1 VTPLGS
7 VALVTG
13 GAGSIGTAICRRLA
27 NAGMLVA
34 VADLSAESAE
44 NTAAALPEHGH
55 LGVAMDVADLSAVDS
70 AIEKVTTE
78 LGPVDVLVN
87 VAGWDR
93 FVSFVDTD
101 PDFWDRVIDIN
112 YRGVLHTCRAVVPSM
127 LERRQGRIVSVASD
141 AARVGS
147 SLETIYSGAKG
158 AVVSFSKSLARE
170 VARAGV
176 TVNVVC
182 PGPTDT
188 PLIRGMADELGDG
201 EKFIE
206 ALTRAVPMRRLA
218 EADDIAPAV
227 EFLASAEA
235 GYITGQT
242 LSVSG
247 GLTMA

>member
-1 VTPLGS
+1 
-7 VALVTG
+7 
-13 GAGSIGTAICRRLA
+13 
-27 NAGMLVA
+27 
-34 VADLSAESAE
+34 
-44 NTAAALPEHGH
+44 
-55 LGVAMDVADLSAVDS
+55 MDVAELTAVNSAMELV
-70 AIEKVTTE
+70 ATQ

-87 VAGWDR
+87 AAGWDR
-93 FVSFVDTD
+93 FVAFVDTD

-112 YRGVLHTCRAVVPSM
+112 YRGVLNTCRAVVPSM

-170 VARAGV
+170 VAKAGV

-188 PLIRGMADELGDG
+188 PLLRGMAEEMGGG
-201 EKFIE
+201 EKFID

-227 EFLASAEA
+227 AFLASADA

>member
-1 VTPLGS
+1 MT
-7 VALVTG
+7 
-13 GAGSIGTAICRRLA
+13 
-27 NAGMLVA
+27 VA
-34 VADLSAESAE
+34 VADLSAASA
-44 NTAAALPEHGH
+44 TDIAAKLAGDGH
-55 LGVAMDVADLSAVDS
+55 LGVAIDVAELASVDAAVGL
-70 AIEKVTTE
+70 VTAE
-78 LGPVDVLVN
+78 LGPIDVLVN

-93 FVSFVDTD
+93 FVAFVDTD

-112 YRGVLHTCRAVVPSM
+112 YRGVLHTCRAVVPPM
-127 LERRQGRIVSVASD
+127 IERRQGRIISVASD

-170 VARAGV
+170 VARAGI

-188 PLIRGMADELGDG
+188 PLIREMADEMDDG
-201 EKFIE
+201 EKFLA
-206 ALTRAVPMRRLA
+206 ALTRAVPMQRLA
-218 EADDIAPAV
+218 VADDIAPAV